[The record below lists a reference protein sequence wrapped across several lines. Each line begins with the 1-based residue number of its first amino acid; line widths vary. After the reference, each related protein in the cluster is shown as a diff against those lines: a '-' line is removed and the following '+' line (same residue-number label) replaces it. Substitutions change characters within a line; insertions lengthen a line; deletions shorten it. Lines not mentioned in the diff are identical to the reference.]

1 MRPVILFSAMSL
13 DGFIAGPQGEID
25 WLFQDADY
33 GYAAFYDRIGTMLM
47 GRKTFD
53 FVNSLTPYP
62 HSDRENIVFTRS
74 PKSSE
79 ADYLHFIQDD
89 PVSFTK
95 QLKTIP
101 GKPIWLVGGGAI
113 NQLFVEAGLVD
124 EMILSVH
131 PGFFRTWHSTSAR
144 VNIDPFI
151 QNGPCGALSLGIGP
165 VAPDPIMGVVKGSFE
180 STLNPGRTKKS
191 DIKRKRFFMQK
202 DDSFKSS
209 LVRIDQQI
217 PFVLHNGG
225 WYAH

>member
-62 HSDRENIVFTRS
+62 HADRENIVFSRS

-131 PGFFRTWHSTSAR
+131 PVFLGHGIPLLPGLTSIHLFKTVHVEHFPSGLVQWHLTR
-144 VNIDPFI
+144 
-151 QNGPCGALSLGIGP
+151 
-165 VAPDPIMGVVKGSFE
+165 
-180 STLNPGRTKKS
+180 
-191 DIKRKRFFMQK
+191 
-202 DDSFKSS
+202 
-209 LVRIDQQI
+209 
-217 PFVLHNGG
+217 
-225 WYAH
+225 